1 MFSNKQSIVYF
12 IFTLS
17 ITIILASLYYVE
29 RNKNISPNEAMQALI
44 NGQNLSFS
52 ESVNEVQI
60 EDLRSILRS
69 SKISNTEHS
78 IKIVSEQGTYI
89 VHYTNGNNREFI
101 IESIHKDY

>member
-44 NGQNLSFS
+44 NGQELSFS
-52 ESVNEVQI
+52 ESVNKEQI

-69 SKISNTEHS
+69 SKISNTHS

-89 VHYTNGNNREFI
+89 VHFSNGNNREFI